1 MLDILIKNG
10 RYADFEAGKLTC
22 GNIGIKDGK
31 IAAVGEVDEPAGK
44 VIDATGKIIS
54 TGFVDIHMHE
64 ENFVEE
70 GERYDIAERMLHMG
84 VTTCVAGNC
93 GDQLQGAGHFRA
105 VIEKLGGA
113 PVNYILLAGYNR
125 ARRLVVGVGE
135 YEKASAEQIDRAAA
149 HIAHE
154 IEDGA
159 SGVSFGVEYDPGIT
173 EDEVVRVLLAQK
185 KNGIFASMHYRGDGK
200 DAIDSIEEMIRIAQ
214 KSGARFQ
221 ISHLSSCS
229 AMGQMEEALALINK
243 AVEEN
248 PLLDYDTYPY
258 NAFCTSIG
266 SAVFDGDS
274 FEQWQAQNADVMI
287 ASGEHA
293 GEICDRALFDSVRA
307 ANPFTLVVVFAMR
320 EKEIAMAI
328 ENPYCGMVASD
339 GVLRQGNGHPRAS
352 GTFARVLAKYVRDEG
367 VVSMMSALSKMSAVP
382 AARIGLVNKTRL
394 APGYDADIVVFDPSA
409 VQDRA
414 TFKSPNLPPAGFAA
428 VIVNGRLAVE
438 NDAIVDGRAGRF
450 IQCLG

>member
-10 RYADFEAGKLTC
+10 RYADFDVGRLTC
-22 GNIGIKDGK
+22 GSIGIKDGK
-31 IAAVGEVDEPAGK
+31 IIAVGEVDEPAGK
-44 VIDATGKIIS
+44 VIDAADKIIS

-64 ENFVEE
+64 ENFARD
-70 GERYDIAERMLHMG
+70 GAHYDIAERMLRMG

-93 GDQLQGAGHFRA
+93 GDQHQGVSQFREA
-105 VIEKLGGA
+105 IDQFGGS

-125 ARRLVVGVGE
+125 ARRLIAGVGE
-135 YEKASAEQIDRAAA
+135 YEQASAAQIDKAAA
-149 HIAHE
+149 QIAHE
-154 IEDGA
+154 IEAGA

-185 KNGIFASMHYRGDGK
+185 QKGLFAAMHYRADGK

-214 KSGARFQ
+214 RSGARFQ

-229 AMGQMEEALALINK
+229 AMGQMKEALALINK
-243 AVEEN
+243 AVREN

-258 NAFCTSIG
+258 NAFCTFIG

-287 ASGEHA
+287 ASGEYA
-293 GEICDRALFDSVRA
+293 GQICDKALFGRVRTA
-307 ANPFTLVVVFAMR
+307 DPFALVVVFAMR
-320 EKEIAMAI
+320 EQEIAMAI
-328 ENPYCGMVASD
+328 ENPDCGMVASD
-339 GVLRQGNGHPRAS
+339 GVLMQGNGHPRAS

-367 VVSMMSALSKMSAVP
+367 VVSMMSALRKMSAAP
-382 AARIGLVNKTRL
+382 AARIGLTNKTRL
-394 APGYDADIVVFDPSA
+394 AAGYDADIVVFDPNA
-409 VQDRA
+409 VQDLA
-414 TFKSPNLPPAGFAA
+414 TFKAPNLPPKGFTA
-428 VIVNGRLAVE
+428 VVVNGRLAVE
-438 NDAIVDGRAGRF
+438 NDAIVDSRAGRF